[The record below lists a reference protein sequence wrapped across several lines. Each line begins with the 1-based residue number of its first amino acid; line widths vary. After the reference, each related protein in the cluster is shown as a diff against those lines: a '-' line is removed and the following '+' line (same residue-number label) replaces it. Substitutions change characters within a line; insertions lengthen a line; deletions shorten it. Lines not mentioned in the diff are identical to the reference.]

1 MKVGVVGTGLMGAGM
16 ARSMRRAGLDVT
28 AWNRTRAKAEP
39 LAQDGIAVADTV
51 ADAVGNAEV
60 VVTIVYDADAVLEVL
75 PELLQALGPN
85 SVWLQSSTVGVDGIR
100 RIADAAG
107 DAALLDAP
115 MLGTKQPAE
124 QGRLVPLVSGD
135 PRLVHRAR
143 PVLDAVGTKTIVAG
157 DRIGAASA
165 LKLACNAWIFSITAA
180 TAQSIA
186 LARSLGVEPRQFLS
200 AIDGGPSNSP
210 YAQLKGKAMLGA
222 DFTPAFELDGGRKDL
237 ALIAEA
243 AGGIDRSLLDGVRA
257 LFDAAS
263 AAGHGQD
270 DLAAVYTAL
279 TR

>member
-85 SVWLQSSTVGVDGIR
+85 SVWLQSSTVGVDGMR